1 MQQNRDSKGL
11 EILTLYFFS
20 KIHCQRVDIYI
31 YTHTYSNVCLFYPGF
46 AAPAASLHAR
56 HTHTRLIRRSP
67 YAGALTHPTHV
78 ACCTQA
84 THVTRV
90 STSGPIARSPNQ
102 ENCHSAIGADPLKLR
117 NYELRITLF
126 ITFFYLK

>member
-1 MQQNRDSKGL
+1 MHQNRNTKGL
-11 EILTLYFFS
+11 EILRLYLFS
-20 KIHCQRVDIYI
+20 EIHYQRICIYI
-31 YTHTYSNVCLFYPGF
+31 YTHTYTNVYPFYPGF

-56 HTHTRLIRRSP
+56 HTHTRLIRCSP

-90 STSGPIARSPNQ
+90 STSGPIARSPNR

-126 ITFFYLK
+126 ITFFFI